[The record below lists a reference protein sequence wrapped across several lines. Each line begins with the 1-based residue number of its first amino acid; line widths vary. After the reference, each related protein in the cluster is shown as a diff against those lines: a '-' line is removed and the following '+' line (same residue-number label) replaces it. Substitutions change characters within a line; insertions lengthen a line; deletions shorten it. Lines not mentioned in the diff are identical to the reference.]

1 MFTDLEI
8 RFVGLIV
15 PLDNFLLIRTH
26 HHYRW
31 RAPNFDLCS
40 ALMAIEQWG
49 FFSGPHLLRH
59 GPTVYNGH
67 LRGPVTLTPIAGR
80 LAVSSGAVTT
90 CLTKVCHGWDS
101 NTQPSACGANALTHC
116 SVAAVLRNKKT
127 KVVVVIF
134 YTEGR
139 VLWIIVLKHFMNSWL
154 FYVSL
159 TN

>member
-1 MFTDLEI
+1 MPFELNDHQFINVL
-8 RFVGLIV
+8 
-15 PLDNFLLIRTH
+15 NFCH
-26 HHYRW
+26 
-31 RAPNFDLCS
+31 
-40 ALMAIEQWG
+40 IENLYIA
-49 FFSGPHLLRH
+49 S
-59 GPTVYNGH
+59 VYNGH

-139 VLWIIVLKHFMNSWL
+139 VL
-154 FYVSL
+154 
-159 TN
+159 